1 MELLE
6 LAPPQLGV
14 TDSGIYVIDDDGAQ
28 VLAGPF
34 AEETEAL
41 AWIGRTRLARCGCRT
56 VANRVP
62 TRITMRVGL

>member
-56 VANRVP
+56 VARAESDHS
-62 TRITMRVGL
+62 GS